1 MPLSPDGR
9 PARELHLN
17 TNVLN
22 SGKHDHGWRL
32 QGDPLSY
39 LDIRYYQYCAQVA
52 ERGTLDALFLAD
64 GVAIGPE
71 AGTRPWNSLEP
82 TVVLAAIA
90 AVTERV
96 GLVATASTTFNE
108 PYNLARRFASLDQIS
123 GGRAAVNIVTSL
135 DARSAANFSL
145 ERHPDGA
152 ERYARAEEFVDVL
165 IKLWDSWEDDALVA
179 DRKTGVFT
187 DVTRVHAIDHQGK
200 HFSVAGP
207 LNVPRPPQGRPVIVQ
222 AGSSEAGRALAART
236 ADALFTVQNTFEE
249 AQVFYREIKDR
260 ARRFGRDPEQVLIL
274 PGLLPIIGS
283 TEAEAQARL
292 EELDSFIDF
301 DRERERFE
309 SRFGFPAGSLE
320 LDKPISA
327 DLLDSLDVR
336 GSTGFFDG
344 MRNLATRSGL
354 TVRELISANGAG
366 HRQVVGAPEQIADTI
381 EHWFTERAA
390 DGFNL
395 SGDYFP
401 SGLELFVD
409 HVVPLLRQRG
419 IFRHEYAGTTLRD
432 HLGLSRPASQ
442 YQDRDAERAL
452 TAGSMV

>member
-1 MPLSPDGR
+1 MSSDDT

-32 QGDPLSY
+32 QDDPLSY
-39 LDIRYYQYCAQVA
+39 LDIGYYQHCAQVA

-64 GVAIGPE
+64 GLAIGPE
-71 AGTRPWNSLEP
+71 AGARPWNSLEP

-165 IKLWDSWEDDALVA
+165 IKLWDSWEDGALVA
-179 DRKTGVFT
+179 DQKSGVFT
-187 DVTRVHAIDHQGK
+187 DVTRVHAIDHRGD

-283 TEAEAQARL
+283 TEAEAQTRL

-309 SRFGFPAGSLE
+309 ARFGFPAGSLE
-320 LDKPISA
+320 LDQPISA

-354 TVRELISANGAG
+354 TVRELVSANGAG

-381 EHWFTERAA
+381 EHWFNERAA

-409 HVVPLLRQRG
+409 HVVPELRKRG

-432 HLGLSRPASQ
+432 HLGLSRRASQ
-442 YQDRDAERAL
+442 YQDRDAERSL